1 MIDMLKRFFT
11 TTAGDDA
18 QRQTRS
24 PQDLRV
30 AVCALCVE
38 MARIDETFSQQEL
51 ETLIGILTD
60 KYDLSPQHAHAL
72 IAQADK
78 QLEESVDLWQFARAI
93 NENFTIDE
101 KVDMMEILWR
111 IVYVD
116 GKMDPNEHYL
126 MNKLTNLLRLS
137 HRQMI
142 DAKLKVLREDGH
154 AG

>member
-11 TTAGDDA
+11 KAAGDDA
-18 QRQTRS
+18 ARRS
-24 PQDLRV
+24 HSAQDIRV

-38 MARIDETFSQQEL
+38 IARIDETFSRQEL

-78 QLEESVDLWQFARAI
+78 ELEESVDLWQFARAI
-93 NENFTIDE
+93 NENFSIDE
-101 KVDMMEILWR
+101 KVDIMEILWR

-116 GKMDPNEHYL
+116 GKMEPNEHYL
-126 MNKLTNLLRLS
+126 MNKLSNLLRLS
-137 HRQMI
+137 HKQMI
-142 DAKLKVLREDGH
+142 DAKLKVLRK
-154 AG
+154 

>member
-11 TTAGDDA
+11 KTAGDTAPQQTHSA
-18 QRQTRS
+18 Q
-24 PQDLRV
+24 DIRV

-38 MARIDETFSQQEL
+38 IARIDETFSQQEL

-60 KYDLSPQHAHAL
+60 KYDLSSQHAHAL

-78 QLEESVDLWQFARAI
+78 ALEESVDLWQFARAI
-93 NENFTIDE
+93 NENFSIDE
-101 KVDMMEILWR
+101 KVDIMEILWR

-116 GKMDPNEHYL
+116 GKMEPNEHYL
-126 MNKLTNLLRLS
+126 MNKLSNLLRLS
-137 HRQMI
+137 HKQMI
-142 DAKLKVLREDGH
+142 DAKLKVLRENRN